1 MVQEDWNHGIKKNI
15 CETLWNQG
23 LIKNI
28 QNVMSSDKD
37 RANEPKIPVL
47 VSHLYVGKP
56 GYKTFGCDEVL
67 FFINTSPI

>member
-1 MVQEDWNHGIKKNI
+1 
-15 CETLWNQG
+15 
-23 LIKNI
+23 
-28 QNVMSSDKD
+28 MSSDKD

-67 FFINTSPI
+67 FFINTSLIYLSIGIVFSIPLRSV

>member
-1 MVQEDWNHGIKKNI
+1 
-15 CETLWNQG
+15 
-23 LIKNI
+23 
-28 QNVMSSDKD
+28 MSSDKD

-56 GYKTFGCDEVL
+56 VYKTFGCDEVL